1 MGEGSRYSPVNK
13 DLKLDPETAADV
25 IYGEEAVKKLV
36 TFDPIKIGE
45 KRQAWVDQWNRLI
58 GK

>member
-1 MGEGSRYSPVNK
+1 
-13 DLKLDPETAADV
+13 
-25 IYGEEAVKKLV
+25 V

-45 KRQAWVDQWNRLI
+45 KRQSWVDQWNRLI